1 MIILEAFSPLY
12 KDTTDFLIAIAEPR
26 SRALHIHEYVLT
38 KYSIYAAASVGL
50 SDKDIIDVLA
60 RLSKN
65 KSIPRDVLDFITAH
79 SKSYGKAKLVL
90 RKNQYF
96 IETSDNVIMKEL
108 KALKCIRDGIEDA
121 RRQKESTKA
130 TTTMGIS

>member
-1 MIILEAFSPLY
+1 MY

-26 SRALHIHEYVLT
+26 SRAIHIHEYVLT

-50 SDKDIIDVLA
+50 SDKDIITVLS

-65 KSIPRDVLDFITAH
+65 KVIPRDVLDFITAH

-90 RKNQYF
+90 RKN
-96 IETSDNVIMKEL
+96 
-108 KALKCIRDGIEDA
+108 
-121 RRQKESTKA
+121 
-130 TTTMGIS
+130 